1 MAEAQVAVGYEYHV
15 MGANTLQGVQKE
27 IERRTREGWELYIAY
42 QETSG
47 GFFGFFGRRHVLI
60 FRRPRQA

>member
-1 MAEAQVAVGYEYHV
+1 MYEYHV
-15 MGANTLQGVQKE
+15 MGANGMKGVRTE
-27 IERRTREGWELYIAY
+27 ITKRADDGWEIVTAY

-60 FRRPRQA
+60 FRRPKTQ